1 MMCIATLT
9 CDNAQGE
16 YYLTDVL
23 AKLNAMGKKVGGV
36 ATADSDMIMG
46 INSRR
51 QLAEA
56 ENIMRQRIL
65 NKLMDDGVTI
75 MDPASTFIEKGV
87 EIGQDTVIYPYT
99 WLEGTT
105 EDR

>member
-1 MMCIATLT
+1 
-9 CDNAQGE
+9 
-16 YYLTDVL
+16 
-23 AKLNAMGKKVGGV
+23 
-36 ATADSDMIMG
+36 MIMG

-75 MDPASTFIEKGV
+75 MDPASTFIEK
-87 EIGQDTVIYPYT
+87 
-99 WLEGTT
+99 
-105 EDR
+105 RC

>member
-1 MMCIATLT
+1 MFW
-9 CDNAQGE
+9 Q
-16 YYLTDVL
+16 
-23 AKLNAMGKKVGGV
+23 KLNAMGKKVGGV

-75 MDPASTFIEKGV
+75 MDPASTFIEK
-87 EIGQDTVIYPYT
+87 
-99 WLEGTT
+99 
-105 EDR
+105 RC

>member
-1 MMCIATLT
+1 MLFEVLATLT

-46 INSRR
+46 IN
-51 QLAEA
+51 LAA
-56 ENIMRQRIL
+56 NWQKQKTL
-65 NKLMDDGVTI
+65 CVSG
-75 MDPASTFIEKGV
+75 F
-87 EIGQDTVIYPYT
+87 
-99 WLEGTT
+99 
-105 EDR
+105 

>member
-1 MMCIATLT
+1 MF
-9 CDNAQGE
+9 
-16 YYLTDVL
+16 LTDVL

-65 NKLMDDGVTI
+65 NL
-75 MDPASTFIEKGV
+75 STEH
-87 EIGQDTVIYPYT
+87 
-99 WLEGTT
+99 
-105 EDR
+105 